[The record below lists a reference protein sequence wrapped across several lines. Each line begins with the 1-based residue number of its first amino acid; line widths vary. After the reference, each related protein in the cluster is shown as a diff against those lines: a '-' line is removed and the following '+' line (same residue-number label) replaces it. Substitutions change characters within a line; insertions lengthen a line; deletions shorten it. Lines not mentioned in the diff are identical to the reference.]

1 MCLYVYIYPS
11 IYSPV
16 IIPRQLAHTGFNT
29 YCEQILVGYLGILVP
44 DSLYM
49 QPNSCSIRKIRDD
62 MTTSGE
68 KGDSSSLM
76 APINQSQS
84 LKSDNLPP
92 ELMDII
98 KPALQFGGLSAL
110 SGTIV
115 GGFSGI
121 LVSRTPVLFAVAS
134 SIQWG
139 IIGTTFWGT
148 RTALLSHYRTARIYP
163 TPQEKA
169 LSTTLAASLAGAT
182 GGILRGPKNVL
193 PGFVVFAS
201 AGYVGQRI
209 YDALDEKKM
218 EEMRFEES
226 GKKGNGETWIN
237 SRWVPWKKLTDDEYE
252 GMLKERLLKVDAEI
266 AILDDKLQVLREQQ
280 INEAGRPEVTGR
292 KDL

>member
-1 MCLYVYIYPS
+1 M
-11 IYSPV
+11 
-16 IIPRQLAHTGFNT
+16 
-29 YCEQILVGYLGILVP
+29 
-44 DSLYM
+44 
-49 QPNSCSIRKIRDD
+49 
-62 MTTSGE
+62 
-68 KGDSSSLM
+68 
-76 APINQSQS
+76 
-84 LKSDNLPP
+84 DNLPP

-121 LVSRTPVLFAVAS
+121 LVSQTPVLFAVAS

-148 RTALLSHYRTARIYP
+148 RTALLSRYKTASAYP
-163 TPQEKA
+163 KPQEKA

-193 PGFVVFAS
+193 PGFVVFGA

-209 YDALDEKKM
+209 YDAVDERKM
-218 EEMRFEES
+218 EEMRLEEG
-226 GKKGNGETWIN
+226 GKKDSGESWMN
-237 SRWVPWKKLTDDEYE
+237 SKWVPWKKLTDDEYE

-266 AILDDKLQVLREQQ
+266 AILDESLESLRGQQ
-280 INEAGRPEVTGR
+280 NNESQKA
-292 KDL
+292 

>member
-1 MCLYVYIYPS
+1 
-11 IYSPV
+11 
-16 IIPRQLAHTGFNT
+16 
-29 YCEQILVGYLGILVP
+29 
-44 DSLYM
+44 M
-49 QPNSCSIRKIRDD
+49 QPNSCSVRKIRDD

-68 KGDSSSLM
+68 KGDSSSSM

-169 LSTTLAASLAGAT
+169 LSTALAASLAGAT

-193 PGFVVFAS
+193 PGFVVFGAV
-201 AGYVGQRI
+201 GYVGQRI
-209 YDALDEKKM
+209 YDAVDERKM
-218 EEMRFEES
+218 EEMRLEEG
-226 GKKGNGETWIN
+226 GKKGNGESWI
-237 SRWVPWKKLTDDEYE
+237 SSKWVPWKKLTDDEYE

-266 AILDDKLQVLREQQ
+266 AILDDSLRALREQQ
-280 INEAGRPEVTGR
+280 NNEAGRLEVTDR

>member
-1 MCLYVYIYPS
+1 
-11 IYSPV
+11 
-16 IIPRQLAHTGFNT
+16 
-29 YCEQILVGYLGILVP
+29 
-44 DSLYM
+44 M

-62 MTTSGE
+62 MKTPGE
-68 KGDSSSLM
+68 KGDSSSSM

-84 LKSDNLPP
+84 LRSDNLSP

-148 RTALLSHYRTARIYP
+148 RTALLSHYKTARIYP
-163 TPQEKA
+163 TPQEKG

-193 PGFVVFAS
+193 PGLVVFAS

-209 YDALDEKKM
+209 YDALDERKM
-218 EEMRFEES
+218 EEMRLEEN
-226 GKKGNGETWIN
+226 GKKGNGETWTN
-237 SRWVPWKKLTDDEYE
+237 SKWVPWKKLTDDEYE

-280 INEAGRPEVTGR
+280 NSEAGRLEVTDR